1 MNGLNEAWARED
13 LTNDALAMLERVT
26 IEVLQ
31 HNWTRNQHS
40 VVRRWIRG
48 EGREPDGA
56 RFGLV
61 STAAAQ
67 KIRTAHRHGLPI
79 DLGEVSEVIGRMQ
92 RDMGWVRERE
102 VRRSA
107 EHRARGAAG
116 AADRHAA

>member
-1 MNGLNEAWARED
+1 MNGLNEAWAQED
-13 LTNDALAMLERVT
+13 LTNDAMAMLERVV
-26 IEVLQ
+26 IQVLQ

-40 VVRRWIRG
+40 AVRRWVRG
-48 EGREPDGA
+48 EGREPDSA
-56 RFGLV
+56 RLGLV

-67 KIRTAHRHGLPI
+67 KIRTAHHRGQPI

-92 RDMGWVRERE
+92 RDMGRVRERE

-107 EHRARGAAG
+107 ERRARGEAG